1 MGRSKMRTSPPPTR
15 GTSTSKD
22 PPPTVSPPLPPP
34 PLAAFEKS
42 LSFQYESFNNSCSP
56 ANNHGS
62 IEPGSLKEVSKTPET
77 SGKTGSSKSVRF
89 DKHSVIGSSN

>member
-1 MGRSKMRTSPPPTR
+1 MGRSKMRTLPPPTR

-56 ANNHGS
+56 ANNHGC
-62 IEPGSLKEVSKTPET
+62 IELGSLKEVSKISET
-77 SGKTGSSKSVRF
+77 SGKTSNSKSVRF